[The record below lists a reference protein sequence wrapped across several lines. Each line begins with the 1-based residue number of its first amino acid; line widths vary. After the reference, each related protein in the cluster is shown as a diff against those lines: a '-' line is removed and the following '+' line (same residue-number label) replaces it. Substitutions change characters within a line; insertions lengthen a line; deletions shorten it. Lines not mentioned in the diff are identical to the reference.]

1 MLDEALELKK
11 TVDMLAPEQA
21 GVEVA
26 PVRETESSAAVVQ
39 TDTALQHE
47 AMGDEKKQA
56 VRVEGHVQE
65 VAVPVPEKE
74 PMYAAVEEILEE
86 HLGPLF
92 DGMSAEQKLMFVA
105 RGETLGHETV
115 AHISGRVPP
124 YFAILADIKKWLH
137 MIPNLT
143 RDWVEQEAKIKTD
156 AIMCLKT

>member
-1 MLDEALELKK
+1 MLDDILEPKK

-26 PVRETESSAAVVQ
+26 PVREAEPSAAVVQ

-47 AMGDEKKQA
+47 AMGGEKKQA
-56 VRVEGHVQE
+56 VLVEGHVQE
-65 VAVPVPEKE
+65 VAVPVLEKE
-74 PMYAAVEEILEE
+74 PMYAAVEFILEN
-86 HLGPLF
+86 HLGTLF
-92 DGMSAEQKLMFVA
+92 DGMSAEQKSAFAA
-105 RGETLGHETV
+105 RGEALGHETV
-115 AHISGRVPP
+115 ANIRGRVPP
-124 YFAILADIKKWLH
+124 YFSILADIKKWLH